1 MYGMSKPVSR
11 DYMRSLKSIND
22 EKNRESQITHIVNQ
36 IYTNAIDLA
45 GVGTKTEYHQFG
57 IGEFHRENMNEI
69 LVRVRNLFE
78 GCKVCYRNMYLAQ
91 DGKYYDVS
99 RWDEDFL
106 PYDMK
111 GKNIESI
118 MVDWS

>member
-1 MYGMSKPVSR
+1 
-11 DYMRSLKSIND
+11 MRSLKSIND

-57 IGEFHRENMNEI
+57 IGEFHRENMDEI
-69 LVRVRNLFE
+69 LERVRNLFE
-78 GCKVCYRNMYLAQ
+78 GCKVFYRNMYLGQ

-99 RWDEDFL
+99 SWNTAIL
-106 PYDMK
+106 PYDTK